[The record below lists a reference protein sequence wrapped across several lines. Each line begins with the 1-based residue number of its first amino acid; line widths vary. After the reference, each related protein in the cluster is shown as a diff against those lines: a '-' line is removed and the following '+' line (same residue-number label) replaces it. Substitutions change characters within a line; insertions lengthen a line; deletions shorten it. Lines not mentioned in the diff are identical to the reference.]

1 VLLLAC
7 LKHIDV
13 AQLLRD
19 AAPLCQPLLSIC
31 PQIRLKDGALLF
43 VEFQAQG
50 IGTTRVNNEK
60 PSIQFN
66 KELILF
72 FVAMVFVEAARSMT
86 MVQIPVYLR
95 EMGASVEQVGTFFTV
110 ALIFPLMLRI
120 FGGWVSDR
128 LGRLPTL
135 WIGCF
140 AGSLTYLTYSFASS
154 WQLALLGP
162 AMLAIST
169 ALTIPSYYAYI
180 ADTTREGT
188 RGRVFGLAE
197 AIRTS
202 AWIFSPPLGGL
213 LAQKL
218 GYQSLFLA
226 AAGCFAISAFI
237 FLILARG
244 RRSPSDVAA
253 QTKERPS
260 MISSF
265 RQMAMI
271 ATAGGVITWI
281 LIADGVRDVALK
293 LSFELMPV
301 YFTDVANF
309 TKQDI
314 GLLDGIFG
322 IAWFLTSFPAGWL
335 VDKISER
342 AGIVLGIGL
351 QLASRIVFFST
362 LSFSGFAFSW
372 ILLGIGGALLEP
384 AFSSLIARTVPQKLR
399 GITYGL
405 TATTLGLVSL
415 PFPWI
420 GGQLWTMLGPKAPF
434 MISVVLG
441 SLSIIPAWKKLK
453 APKNGEGSQPTAAS
467 TS

>member
-1 VLLLAC
+1 M
-7 LKHIDV
+7 
-13 AQLLRD
+13 AQLLGGV
-19 AAPLCQPLLSIC
+19 APLCQPLLPIC
-31 PQIRLKDGALLF
+31 HWIRLNDGALLL
-43 VEFQAQG
+43 VEIQGQG
-50 IGTTRVNNEK
+50 IGTTPVKNEK
-60 PSIQFN
+60 PSIQLTR
-66 KELILF
+66 ELMLF
-72 FVAMVFVEAARSMT
+72 LVAMIFVEASRSMT
-86 MVQIPVYLR
+86 MVQIPVFLR
-95 EMGASVEQVGTFFTV
+95 ELGASVEQVGTFFTV
-110 ALIFPLMLRI
+110 ALIFPLLLRI

-128 LGRLPTL
+128 LGRLQTL
-135 WIGCF
+135 WIGCS

-169 ALTIPSYYAYI
+169 ALTIPSYYAFI
-180 ADTTREGT
+180 ADTTRKGT

-202 AWIFSPPLGGL
+202 AWIFSPPLGGV
-213 LAQKL
+213 LAQEL
-218 GYQSLFLA
+218 GYQALFLV
-226 AAGCFAISAFI
+226 AAGSFAISTFI

-244 RRSPSDVAA
+244 RGSASDVIA
-253 QTKERPS
+253 QTKERTS
-260 MISSF
+260 IISSF
-265 RQMAMI
+265 RQMAII

-293 LSFELMPV
+293 ISFDLMPV
-301 YFTDVANF
+301 YFADVANF

-322 IAWFLTSFPAGWL
+322 VAWFVTSFPAGWL

-362 LSFSGFAFSW
+362 LSFYGFAFSW

-384 AFSSLIARTVPQKLR
+384 AFSSLIARAVPQKLR

-405 TATTLGLVSL
+405 TATTLGLISL

-420 GGQLWTMLGPKAPF
+420 GGQLWTLLGPKAPF
-434 MISVVLG
+434 VISVLLG

-453 APKNGEGSQPTAAS
+453 VPKNGEETQQTAA
-467 TS
+467 TIG

>member
-1 VLLLAC
+1 
-7 LKHIDV
+7 
-13 AQLLRD
+13 
-19 AAPLCQPLLSIC
+19 
-31 PQIRLKDGALLF
+31 
-43 VEFQAQG
+43 
-50 IGTTRVNNEK
+50 VNNEK
-60 PSIQFN
+60 PSIQIT

-72 FVAMVFVEAARSMT
+72 LVAMIFVEASRSMT
-86 MVQIPVYLR
+86 MVQIPVFLR
-95 EMGASVEQVGTFFTV
+95 ELGASVEQVGTFFTL
-110 ALIFPLMLRI
+110 ALIFPLLLRI

-128 LGRLPTL
+128 LGRLQTL

-140 AGSLTYLTYSFASS
+140 AGSLTYLTYTFASS
-154 WQLALLGP
+154 WQLALVGP

-180 ADTTREGT
+180 ADTTSEGT
-188 RGRVFGLAE
+188 RGRIFGLAE

-202 AWIFSPPLGGL
+202 AWVFSPPLGGV

-218 GYQSLFLA
+218 GYQALFPV

-237 FLILARG
+237 FLILARA
-244 RRSPSDVAA
+244 RRSPSDAIA
-253 QTKERPS
+253 QKKERPS
-260 MISSF
+260 IIRSF
-265 RQMAMI
+265 RQMAII

-293 LSFELMPV
+293 ISFELMPV
-301 YFTDVANF
+301 YFTDIANF

-322 IAWFLTSFPAGWL
+322 VAWFVTSFPAGWL

-362 LSFSGFAFSW
+362 LSFQGFAFSW

-405 TATTLGLVSL
+405 TATTLGLISL

-420 GGQLWTMLGPKAPF
+420 GGQLWTLLGPKAPF
-434 MISVVLG
+434 MISVLLG

-453 APKNGEGSQPTAAS
+453 VSKNGEDTLRAAAS
-467 TS
+467 QG